1 MEKAVI
7 LGVYDF
13 IGYGLCRYLLDNGVE
28 IEGVH
33 IVDRHDHFFTEEK
46 RMEVGRNANFSEISF
61 REWKN
66 SGADNLILISLY
78 EHLNNN
84 EKREQ
89 FNKAIMGKL
98 ENLNRIDQKL
108 IFILP
113 AYLALKQEK
122 STNHPF
128 DLLRFIENKNL
139 SVLEIYV
146 PTIYGPWQP
155 EQYFFQQSLNNL
167 QEGSGTPVIADWEWT
182 HDAVYIDDAVETI
195 IEIAESN
202 KTGKYFL
209 KSGENNQWLNCAE
222 ELLGNQAKFLLNKST
237 GTPEFKDFIKMRNM
251 KKNEKISLG
260 LRKQNE
266 QYSRIKE
273 SRG

>member
-61 REWKN
+61 KEWKN
-66 SGADNLILISLY
+66 SGADNLIFISLY

-89 FNKAIMGKL
+89 FNKALMGKL
-98 ENLNRIDQKL
+98 ENLNRSDQKL
-108 IFILP
+108 ILILP
-113 AYLALKQEK
+113 AYLALKQE
-122 STNHPF
+122 SSANHPF

-155 EQYFFQQSLNNL
+155 EQYFFQQSLNSL
-167 QEGSGTPVIADWEWT
+167 HEGSGTPVIADWEWT
-182 HDAVYIDDAVETI
+182 HDALFIDDAVETI

-202 KTGKYFL
+202 KIGKYL
-209 KSGENNQWLNCAE
+209 LISGENNQWLNCAE
-222 ELLGNQAKFLLNKST
+222 ELLGNQARFLLKKST
-237 GTPEFKDFIKMRNM
+237 GTPEFKDFIRMRNM

-273 SRG
+273 SRE

>member
-1 MEKAVI
+1 MERAVI

-13 IGYGLCRYLLDNGVE
+13 IGYSLCRYLLDNGVE

-33 IVDRHDHFFTEEK
+33 IVGRHDHFFTEEK
-46 RMEVGRNANFSEISF
+46 RMEIGRNANFTEISF

-66 SGADNLILISLY
+66 SGADELVIISLY

-84 EKREQ
+84 DKREQ
-89 FNKAIMGKL
+89 FNKALMEKL
-98 ENLNRIDQKL
+98 ENMNRSDQQL
-108 IFILP
+108 ILILP
-113 AYLALKQEK
+113 ASIALKQDK
-122 STNHPF
+122 SANHQL
-128 DLLRFIENKNL
+128 DLLRFIEKKNL

-167 QEGSGTPVIADWEWT
+167 EKGSGTPVIADWEWT
-182 HDAVYIDDAVETI
+182 HDALFIDDAVETI
-195 IEIAESN
+195 IEIAESC

-222 ELLGNQAKFLLNKST
+222 ELLGNQAGFLLNKSA
-237 GTPEFKDFIKMRNM
+237 GTPEIKDFIKIRNL
-251 KKNEKISLG
+251 KKNEKILLG
-260 LRKQNE
+260 LRKQKE

>member
-1 MEKAVI
+1 MEKVVI

-28 IEGVH
+28 IEGAH

-66 SGADNLILISLY
+66 SGADNLIFISLY

-89 FNKAIMGKL
+89 FNKAIMDKI

-202 KTGKYFL
+202 KAGKYFL
-209 KSGENNQWLNCAE
+209 KSGENNHWLNCAE
-222 ELLGNQAKFLLNKST
+222 ELLGNQAKFLLNRST